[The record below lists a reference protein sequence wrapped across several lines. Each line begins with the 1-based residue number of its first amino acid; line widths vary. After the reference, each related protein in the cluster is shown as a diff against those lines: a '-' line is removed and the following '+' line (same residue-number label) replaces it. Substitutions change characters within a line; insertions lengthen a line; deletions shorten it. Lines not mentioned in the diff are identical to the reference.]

1 MRARLLERDAELRR
15 LRDALG
21 RAGRGR
27 GSVVLVSGEAGIGKT
42 ALVRAFADAA
52 RGRARVLAGVCDD
65 LGTPRTLG
73 PFRDMARAGGGPLV
87 AAADAT
93 AERDVVFDA
102 VHRELAAQ
110 PTVMIVE
117 DLHWA
122 DDATLDVVRWLAW
135 RISEL
140 PSLLLV
146 TYRDDEL
153 GPDAPMW
160 RVLGVLA
167 RQDALR
173 LEPGPLS
180 AAAVRELSGAAGAD
194 PGAVLGATGGNPFF
208 VTEVLANPEVAV
220 PATVR
225 DAVLARLDG
234 LGDATRRS
242 LELLSVVPGRAER
255 WLAEGLLGEATAAL
269 DEAERRGVLEADPA
283 AVWFRH
289 ELARRAIE
297 QELSATTR
305 VACHRRVLAALA
317 ARPGVELSRLA
328 HHAAQAGDPEAVAG
342 HGLAAAREAAAAGA
356 FSEALAHYDLVLGRA
371 GPLGDGRR
379 ATVLEESVW
388 VLYNLSRFEA
398 AVTRA
403 REVVRLRERTGDPA
417 LLGQALTTLSRMLYM
432 VNDPGGSG
440 EAVGRAVALLEPLGD
455 RPRLARA
462 ATYQAAILK
471 LTDRPAEA
479 IARATEALALG
490 EATGQADVVAHSLNY
505 LGYAMLDLGDP
516 AGAGHLRRSVEVAR
530 AAHQYEYRQ
539 RGYTNLVEGLY
550 RLGRFGELDEPLT
563 EGLAHARSYG
573 FASHEYNLEAHRCML
588 LTLRGR
594 FGEAEAG
601 LRRLLAGEDPG
612 VLASFGLSAL
622 GRLLARRGDP
632 GAAALLGQA
641 WRAATRTNSVQAIAL
656 AGTAR
661 VEAAWLAGDPEGAA
675 ALAGLP
681 LERAAASGAERYRGE
696 LLRWLARCGRPVRA
710 FDGCPPEFALGIEG
724 DWRGAAD
731 AWGALGAP
739 YERALELADSGRP
752 EEMLAG
758 LRTLEELGATAA
770 ADLVRGR
777 LRRLGVT
784 RLPRRP
790 RPETRANPSG
800 LTDRQLEVLAL
811 LAEGL
816 TNAEIADRLVVSVR
830 TVDHHVA
837 AILAKLGVGSR
848 REAARA
854 FAASR

>member
-1 MRARLLERDAELRR
+1 
-15 LRDALG
+15 
-21 RAGRGR
+21 
-27 GSVVLVSGEAGIGKT
+27 
-42 ALVRAFADAA
+42 
-52 RGRARVLAGVCDD
+52 
-65 LGTPRTLG
+65 
-73 PFRDMARAGGGPLV
+73 
-87 AAADAT
+87 
-93 AERDVVFDA
+93 
-102 VHRELAAQ
+102 
-110 PTVMIVE
+110 
-117 DLHWA
+117 
-122 DDATLDVVRWLAW
+122 
-135 RISEL
+135 
-140 PSLLLV
+140 
-146 TYRDDEL
+146 
-153 GPDAPMW
+153 MW

-173 LEPGPLS
+173 LEPAPLS

-632 GAAALLGQA
+632 GAGALLERA
-641 WRAATRTNSVQAIAL
+641 WQAATRTNSVQAIAL
-656 AGTAR
+656 AGIAR
-661 VEAAWLAGDPEGAA
+661 VETAWLAGDH
-675 ALAGLP
+675 
-681 LERAAASGAERYRGE
+681 RAAAELARLPLARAAARGAERYRGE
-696 LLRWLARCGRPVRA
+696 LLRYLARCGQPVRA
-710 FDGCPPEFALGIEG
+710 FAGCPPEFALGISG

-731 AWGALGAP
+731 AWAALGAP
-739 YERALELADSGRP
+739 YERALEQAGSGQPPELLEALAALDR
-752 EEMLAG
+752 
-758 LRTLEELGATAA
+758 LGATAA
-770 ADLVRGR
+770 GDLVRRR
-777 LRRLGVT
+777 LRRQGVT
-784 RLPRRP
+784 RLPP
-790 RPETRANPSG
+790 RPLPRTRANPAG

-811 LAEGL
+811 LADGL
-816 TNAEIADRLVVSVR
+816 TNAEIAERLVVSVR

-837 AILAKLGVGSR
+837 AILAKLHVSSR

-854 FAASR
+854 FAAARR